1 MSVNKSSPQVERAE
15 ALPLTQWIIARGV
28 DGTPETKLLE
38 GLCARL
44 SATGVPL
51 LRVNIC
57 QPTLH
62 PVIGG
67 HLFIWLRNK
76 PSAVEE
82 DWARN
87 VAAAGGDSSR
97 TPFGHMMKT
106 GAATLRRR
114 LTDGDRSLGY
124 RMLERFRTEGATDYF
139 AQQTTFGEAHRL
151 GPADRVLTSWL
162 TDAADGFAEVHLASI
177 SEIAPAIALAVK
189 AAATY
194 RVAAGLIETYLG
206 RDAGQRVLGGTIE
219 RGSGETI
226 RAALWSCDL
235 QGFTKL
241 ADSMPRDQLLA
252 LMHDY
257 FEGMVTTIEEHDG
270 HVLKFIGDG
279 ILAIFNRGDD
289 ARSCRG
295 ALEAAD
301 RAMTRMAEVSA
312 RRKAEGLPVTRFSIG
327 LHVGDVL
334 YGNIGAPNRLDFTVI
349 GPAVNEVSRIESMC
363 RALDQE
369 LIVSAAFAE
378 AAGSAGERLV
388 SLGRYVLRGVR
399 RPQELFTLVPAEPGE
414 SAP

>member
-1 MSVNKSSPQVERAE
+1 MKPEDTI
-15 ALPLTQWIIARGV
+15 PLTQWIISQGLQ
-28 DGTPETKLLE
+28 GTHETKLLE

-44 SATGVPL
+44 NAAGVPL

-67 HLFIWLRNK
+67 HLFIWQRDK

-87 VAAAGGDSSR
+87 LAAARRDSSP
-97 TPFGHMMKT
+97 TPFGHMMTT
-106 GAATLRRR
+106 GILTLRRK
-114 LTDGDRSLGY
+114 LAQGDTRSEFP
-124 RMLERFRTEGATDYF
+124 MFDRFRGDGATDYF
-139 AQQTTFGEAHRL
+139 ALQSTFGETHRL

-162 TDAADGFAEVHLASI
+162 TDAPEGFDEAHLATV
-177 SEIAPAIALAVK
+177 EQLTPAIALVVK
-189 AAATY
+189 AASTY
-194 RVAAGLIETYLG
+194 RVASSLIEIYLG
-206 RDAGQRVLGGTIE
+206 KDAGQRVLSGTIE

-241 ADSMPRDQLLA
+241 ADAMPRDQLLA

-257 FEGMVTTIEEHDG
+257 FEGMVTTIDEHDG

-279 ILAIFNRGDD
+279 ILAIFNMGDD
-289 ARSCRG
+289 AKSCRA

-301 RAMTRMAEVSA
+301 RAMGRMAEVSA
-312 RRKAEGLPVTRFSIG
+312 KRQAAGLPVTRFSIG

-363 RALDQE
+363 RALDQD
-369 LIVSAAFAE
+369 LIVSSAFAK
-378 AAGSAGERLV
+378 AANGSRERLV

-399 RPQELFTLVPAEPGE
+399 RPQELFTLVQAEP
-414 SAP
+414 P

>member
-1 MSVNKSSPQVERAE
+1 MQREDTA
-15 ALPLTQWIIARGV
+15 PLTQWIIAQGIQ
-28 DGTPETKLLE
+28 GTAETKLLE

-44 SATGVPL
+44 SAAGVPL

-67 HLFIWLRNK
+67 HLFIWQRDK
-76 PSAVEE
+76 PFAVEE

-97 TPFGHMMKT
+97 TPFGHMMQT
-106 GAATLRRR
+106 SAAKLRRR
-114 LTDGDRSLGY
+114 LKDSDARPQF
-124 RMLERFRTEGATDYF
+124 RMLERFRAEGATDYF
-139 AQQTTFGEAHRL
+139 ALQTIFGAAHRL

-162 TDAADGFAEVHLASI
+162 TDAPEGFEENHLTSIAEV
-177 SEIAPAIALAVK
+177 APSIALAVK

-194 RVAAGLIETYLG
+194 RVATGLIETYLG
-206 RDAGQRVLGGTIE
+206 KDAGQRVLSGAID

-226 RAALWSCDL
+226 RAALWFCDL

-241 ADSMPRDQLLA
+241 ADATPRDQLIA

-257 FEGMVTTIEEHDG
+257 FECVVTTIDEHDG
-270 HVLKFIGDG
+270 QVLKFLGDG
-279 ILAIFNRGDD
+279 ILAIFNLDDD
-289 ARSCRG
+289 AKSCRA

-301 RAMTRMAEVSA
+301 QALGRIGELSA
-312 RRKAEGLPVTRFSIG
+312 KRQADGLPVTRLSIG
-327 LHVGDVL
+327 LHLGDVL
-334 YGNIGAPNRLDFTVI
+334 YGNIGAPSRLDFTVV

-363 RALDQE
+363 RALDQD
-369 LIVSAAFAE
+369 LIVSAVFA
-378 AAGSAGERLV
+378 AAANSSRERLV

-399 RPQELFTLVPAEPGE
+399 QPQELFTLVPAVPAQG
-414 SAP
+414 SAV